1 MSDGNLTLSGKLKML
16 KRNLIEYSFILL
28 VFALGSCST
37 SKFVVDVTKPPS
49 IEIPVDI
56 SRILITNRCLK
67 EEFRKPDEVI
77 KGLIAGEG
85 PVINQ
90 AGAKKAIESVIDDI
104 RYAPGM
110 EPVYTS
116 AVPRVDTLN
125 KKFPQYLDWSTVE
138 NLCRQYNSDA
148 LLSLEVFFANTFID
162 YGYYQRR
169 ETKDHV
175 KIWSN
180 TKIYNKSMDHIP
192 LARLR
197 VEIITGWRM
206 YYPADKQIV
215 VEELKKH
222 IQQWEFEGKTKKD
235 ALRNLPSKMF
245 AVENAGSLAGID
257 LSSRLYPIRTTVERV
272 LFIKG
277 SKDFKIA
284 NRYLK
289 QRHWTS
295 AAIIW
300 KKYTNDPDKKI
311 ASAALFNLAV
321 INEMDGNI
329 KEAYKLA
336 KQAGELNEASII
348 KEYILLLEEKEF

>member
-1 MSDGNLTLSGKLKML
+1 MGKRGFSK
-16 KRNLIEYSFILL
+16 YTFVFLL
-28 VFALGSCST
+28 MVLCSCST

-56 SRILITNRCLK
+56 GRILIVNRCLK
-67 EEFRKPDEVI
+67 EEFEKPDEVV

-90 AGAKKAIESVIDDI
+90 AGAKKAVESVIDDI

-110 EPVYTS
+110 ESVYTS
-116 AVPRVDTLN
+116 AVPLVDTLD
-125 KKFPQYLDWSTVE
+125 KKFPQSLDWITVE

-148 LLSLEVFFANTFID
+148 LLSLEVFNTNTYID

-169 ETKDHV
+169 ETKDNV
-175 KIWSN
+175 KVWSN
-180 TKIYNKSMDHIP
+180 TTVYNKNIEHIP

-197 VEIITGWRM
+197 VEITAGWRM

-222 IQQWEFEGKTKKD
+222 TQLWEFEGKTQKD

-245 AVENAGSLAGID
+245 AVEEAGKLAGID
-257 LSSRLYPIRTTVERV
+257 FSSRLYPKRTTVERV

-277 SKDFKIA
+277 SRDFKIA
-284 NRYLK
+284 NQHLK
-289 QRHWTS
+289 QRHWKS
-295 AAIIW
+295 AATIW
-300 KKYTNDPDKKI
+300 KKYTNDPDNKI

-321 INEMDGNI
+321 INEMEGNI
-329 KEAYKLA
+329 EEAYRLV
-336 KQAGELNEASII
+336 KQAGGINEAPII
-348 KEYILLLEEKEF
+348 KEYVLLLEKKAKQFRKCN

>member
-1 MSDGNLTLSGKLKML
+1 MGKRGFSKYTFVFL
-16 KRNLIEYSFILL
+16 FIVLC
-28 VFALGSCST
+28 SCST

-56 SRILITNRCLK
+56 GRILIANRCLK
-67 EEFRKPDEVI
+67 EEFEKPDEVV

-90 AGAKKAIESVIDDI
+90 AGAKKAVESVIDDI

-116 AVPRVDTLN
+116 AVPRVDTLD
-125 KKFPQYLDWSTVE
+125 KKFPQSLDWIIVE

-148 LLSLEVFFANTFID
+148 LLSLEVFNTNTYID

-180 TKIYNKSMDHIP
+180 TKVYNKNIDHIP

-197 VEIITGWRM
+197 VEITAGWRI

-222 IQQWEFEGKTKKD
+222 TQLWEFEGKTQKE
-235 ALRNLPSKMF
+235 AMRNLPSKMF
-245 AVENAGSLAGID
+245 AVEEAGKLAGID
-257 LSSRLYPIRTTVERV
+257 FSSRLYPKRTTVERV

-277 SKDFKIA
+277 SRDFKIA
-284 NRYLK
+284 NQHLK
-289 QRHWTS
+289 QRHWKS
-295 AAIIW
+295 AATIW
-300 KKYTNDPDKKI
+300 KKYTNDPDNKI

-321 INEMDGNI
+321 INEMEGNI
-329 KEAYKLA
+329 EEAFRLA
-336 KQAGELNEASII
+336 KQAGGINEAPVI
-348 KEYILLLEEKEF
+348 KEYVLLLEEKAKQFRK

>member
-1 MSDGNLTLSGKLKML
+1 MGKKGFSGYTLIFL
-16 KRNLIEYSFILL
+16 FL
-28 VFALGSCST
+28 VLNSCST
-37 SKFVVDVTKPPS
+37 STFVVDVTNPPT

-56 SRILITNRCLK
+56 NRILITNRCLK
-67 EEFRKPDEVI
+67 EEFRKPDEVV

-90 AGAKKAIESVIDDI
+90 AGAKKAIEAVIYDI

-125 KKFPQYLDWSTVE
+125 KEFPQSLDWSTVE

-148 LLSLEVFFANTFID
+148 LLSLEVFNTNTFID

-180 TKIYNKSMDHIP
+180 TKLYNKSMDHIP

-197 VEIITGWRM
+197 VEITAGWRM

-222 IQQWEFEGKTKKD
+222 TQEWEFEGKTKKD

-245 AVENAGSLAGID
+245 AVEDAGRLAGID
-257 LSSRLYPIRTTVERV
+257 FSSRLYTIRTTVERI

-289 QRHWTS
+289 QRHWKS
-295 AAIIW
+295 AATIW
-300 KKYTNDPDKKI
+300 KKYTSDPNKKI

-329 KEAYKLA
+329 EEAFRLA
-336 KQAGELNEASII
+336 KQAGEINKASII
-348 KEYILLLEEKEF
+348 KEYILLLEEKKF

>member
-1 MSDGNLTLSGKLKML
+1 MERGFLK
-16 KRNLIEYSFILL
+16 YT
-28 VFALGSCST
+28 FALLFIALCSCST
-37 SKFVVDVTKPPS
+37 STFVVDVTKPPS
-49 IEIPVDI
+49 IEIPADI

-67 EEFRKPDEVI
+67 EEFRKPEEVV

-104 RYAPGM
+104 RYSPGM

-116 AVPRVDTLN
+116 DVPRVDTLN
-125 KKFPQYLDWSTVE
+125 KKFPQSLDWSTVE

-148 LLSLEVFFANTFID
+148 LLSLEVFITNTFID

-169 ETKDHV
+169 EAIDNV

-197 VEIITGWRM
+197 VEITTGWRM
-206 YYPADKQIV
+206 YYPADKQII

-222 IQQWEFEGKTKKD
+222 TQEWEFEGKTKKD

-245 AVENAGSLAGID
+245 AVENAGRLAGID
-257 LSSRLYPIRTTVERV
+257 FSSRLYTIRTTVERV

-277 SKDFKIA
+277 NRDFKIA

-289 QRHWTS
+289 QRHWKS
-295 AAIIW
+295 AATIW

-321 INEMDGNI
+321 INEMEGNI
-329 KEAYKLA
+329 EEAFRLA
-336 KQAGELNEASII
+336 KQAHEKNEVRII
-348 KEYILLLEEKEF
+348 KEYIMLLEEKTK

>member
-1 MSDGNLTLSGKLKML
+1 MEKKGFSKYTFIFLFIVLS
-16 KRNLIEYSFILL
+16 
-28 VFALGSCST
+28 SCST
-37 SKFVVDVTKPPS
+37 SKFIVDVTNPPT

-67 EEFRKPDEVI
+67 EEFMKPDEVV

-90 AGAKKAIESVIDDI
+90 AGAKKAIEAVIDDI

-125 KKFPQYLDWSTVE
+125 IKFPQSLDWSTVE
-138 NLCRQYNSDA
+138 DLCRQYNSDV
-148 LLSLEVFFANTFID
+148 LLSLEVFNTNTFID

-180 TKIYNKSMDHIP
+180 TKLYNRNMEHIP

-197 VEIITGWRM
+197 VEITAGWRM

-215 VEELKKH
+215 VEELEKH
-222 IQQWEFEGKTKKD
+222 TQLWEFEGKTQKD

-245 AVENAGSLAGID
+245 AVEDAGRLAGID
-257 LSSRLYPIRTTVERV
+257 FSSRLYAIRTTVERV

-289 QRHWTS
+289 QRHWKS
-295 AAIIW
+295 AATIW
-300 KKYTNDPDKKI
+300 SKYTNDPDKKI

-329 KEAYKLA
+329 EEALRLA
-336 KQAGELNEASII
+336 KQAHEKSEVRII
-348 KEYILLLEEKEF
+348 KEYILLLEEKAK

>member
-1 MSDGNLTLSGKLKML
+1 MEKKGFSKYTFIFLFIVLS
-16 KRNLIEYSFILL
+16 
-28 VFALGSCST
+28 SCST
-37 SKFVVDVTKPPS
+37 SKFIVDVTKPPT

-67 EEFRKPDEVI
+67 EEFMKPDEVV

-90 AGAKKAIESVIDDI
+90 AGAKKAIEAVIDDI
-104 RYAPGM
+104 RYVPGM

-116 AVPRVDTLN
+116 AAPRVDTLN
-125 KKFPQYLDWSTVE
+125 KKFPQSLDWSTVE

-148 LLSLEVFFANTFID
+148 LLSLEVFNTNTFID

-175 KIWSN
+175 KVWSN
-180 TKIYNKSMDHIP
+180 TLVYNKSMDHIP

-197 VEIITGWRM
+197 VEITAGWRM

-222 IQQWEFEGKTKKD
+222 TQLWEFEGKTKKE

-245 AVENAGSLAGID
+245 AVEDAGRLAGID
-257 LSSRLYPIRTTVERV
+257 FSSRLFTIRTTVERV

-289 QRHWTS
+289 QRHWKS
-295 AAIIW
+295 AATIW
-300 KKYTNDPDKKI
+300 RKYTNDPDKKI

-329 KEAYKLA
+329 EEALRLA
-336 KQAGELNEASII
+336 KQAHEKSEVRII
-348 KEYILLLEEKEF
+348 KEYILLLEEKTK

>member
-1 MSDGNLTLSGKLKML
+1 MGKRGFPK
-16 KRNLIEYSFILL
+16 YTFVFLL
-28 VFALGSCST
+28 MALGSCST

-49 IEIPVDI
+49 IKIPVDI
-56 SRILITNRCLK
+56 SRILIINRCLK
-67 EEFRKPDEVI
+67 EEFRKPDEIV

-90 AGAKKAIESVIDDI
+90 AGAKKAVESVIDDI

-116 AVPRVDTLN
+116 AVPRVDTLDKN
-125 KKFPQYLDWSTVE
+125 FPQSLDWNTVE

-148 LLSLEVFFANTFID
+148 LLSLEVFNTNTFID

-169 ETKDHV
+169 EAKDNV

-180 TKIYNKSMDHIP
+180 TKIYNKNMDHIP

-197 VEIITGWRM
+197 VEITSGWRM

-215 VEELKKH
+215 VEELKKYT
-222 IQQWEFEGKTKKD
+222 QQWEFEGKTKKD

-245 AVENAGSLAGID
+245 AVEDAGRLAGID
-257 LSSRLYPIRTTVERV
+257 FSSRLYTLRTTVERV

-289 QRHWTS
+289 QRHWKS
-295 AAIIW
+295 AATIW
-300 KKYTNDPDKKI
+300 KEHTNDPDKKI
-311 ASAALFNLAV
+311 ASAAFYNLAV
-321 INEMDGNI
+321 INEMEGNI
-329 KEAYKLA
+329 EEALRLA
-336 KQAGELNEASII
+336 KQAGKLNEARII
-348 KEYILLLEEKEF
+348 KEYILLLEEKKK

>member
-1 MSDGNLTLSGKLKML
+1 MGKRGFSKYTFIFLFMVLS
-16 KRNLIEYSFILL
+16 
-28 VFALGSCST
+28 SCLT

-49 IEIPVDI
+49 IEIPADI
-56 SRILITNRCLK
+56 NRILITNRCLK
-67 EEFRKPDEVI
+67 EEFRKPDEIV

-90 AGAKKAIESVIDDI
+90 AGAKKAIESVIEDI

-138 NLCRQYNSDA
+138 NLCRQYNSEA

-169 ETKDHV
+169 EAKDYV

-197 VEIITGWRM
+197 VEITAGWRM

-215 VEELKKH
+215 IEELKQH
-222 IQQWEFEGKTKKD
+222 TQQWEFEGKTKKD

-257 LSSRLYPIRTTVERV
+257 FSSRLFPIRTTVERV
-272 LFIKG
+272 LYIKG
-277 SKDFKIA
+277 SRDFKIA

-295 AAIIW
+295 AATIW
-300 KKYTNDPDKKI
+300 KNYTNDPDKKI
-311 ASAALFNLAV
+311 ASAALYNLAV
-321 INEMDGNI
+321 MNEMEGNNE
-329 KEAYKLA
+329 EAYKLA

>member
-1 MSDGNLTLSGKLKML
+1 ML
-16 KRNLIEYSFILL
+16 KKSLIEYSFILL
-28 VFALGSCST
+28 VLTLWSCST
-37 SKFVVDVTKPPS
+37 STFVVDVTTPPT

-67 EEFRKPDEVI
+67 EEFRKPDEIV

-90 AGAKKAIESVIDDI
+90 AGAKKAIEAVIDDI
-104 RYAPGM
+104 RYAPGI

-125 KKFPQYLDWSTVE
+125 KKFPQSLDWSTVE

-148 LLSLEVFFANTFID
+148 LLSLEVFNTNTFID

-180 TKIYNKSMDHIP
+180 TKIYNKNMDHIP

-197 VEIITGWRM
+197 VEITAGWRM
-206 YYPADKQIV
+206 YYPADKQII

-222 IQQWEFEGKTKKD
+222 TQLWEFEGKTKKD

-245 AVENAGSLAGID
+245 AVEDAGRLAGID
-257 LSSRLYPIRTTVERV
+257 FSSRLYSVRTTVERV

-277 SKDFKIA
+277 SRDFKIA

-289 QRHWTS
+289 QRHWKS
-295 AAIIW
+295 AATIW

-329 KEAYKLA
+329 EEATRLA
-336 KQAGELNEASII
+336 KQAYEKNKVHII
-348 KEYILLLEEKEF
+348 KEYVLLLEKKAK